1 MFKHDFAVLKLFFN
15 LLFFLGIFFL
25 LGLFV
30 AKESKSFFTFFLV
43 VVLAVGMGALVDGGV
58 VFVLYV
64 LLVEFRLS

>member
-15 LLFFLGIFFL
+15 LLFFLGLFFL